1 MRGMYNRQATRLI
14 LLIPLLFGLS
24 ACSPS
29 EPPIATP
36 TFSPTLTPTP
46 APPTEIPPSPTA
58 TPLTCLSA
66 PGKLVKG
73 EVATEERPIAFIV
86 YLPPCYDQFPK
97 QRYPVLYLLNGQPFS
112 VDPYPPGEQWI
123 RIGAPTAADELIHSG
138 QAAPFIIVFPED
150 PNWNIQQGTRFGQ
163 YFLNDLLPYID
174 SHYRTLADRSHRA
187 LGGFSRGGG
196 WAFQIGLTRPDLF
209 GTLGLHSAAIFNDDR
224 AAYERW
230 LRAMPPELWPRL
242 YLDVGDRDPEMNFN
256 IHLEEVFTGFGIPH
270 EWHLNTGAHDEAYF
284 SKQVEEY
291 LQWYTAGWP

>member
-29 EPPIATP
+29 EPPLATP
-36 TFSPTLTPTP
+36 SLSPPTLTPP
-46 APPTEIPPSPTA
+46 PPTEIPPSPTA

-66 PGKLVKG
+66 PGELVDG

-86 YLPPCYDQFPK
+86 YLPPCYDQFSE
-97 QRYPVLYLLNGQPFS
+97 QHYPVLYLLNGQPFS

-123 RIGAPTAADELIHSG
+123 RVGAPAAADELIHSG

-150 PNWNIQQGTRFGQ
+150 RYWNIQQGTRFGQ
-163 YFLNDLLPYID
+163 YLLNDLLPYID
-174 SHYRTLADRSHRA
+174 SHYRTLADRDHRA
-187 LGGFSRGGG
+187 LGGLSRGGG
-196 WAFQIGLTRPDLF
+196 WAFQLGLTRPDLF

-242 YLDVGDRDPEMNFN
+242 YLDVGDRDQETNFN
-256 IHLEEVFTGFGIPH
+256 IQLEEVFTGFGIPH
-270 EWHLNTGAHDEAYF
+270 EWHLNTGAHDEAYW